1 MLGATVAL
9 VFSLSCLGYGKHH
22 LNNPL
27 HICLYLRQKAAG
39 RSVVKRKFR
48 FPIDAHP
55 LFVEAPP
62 THWTLPP
69 IGC

>member
-1 MLGATVAL
+1 MLGAMVAI
-9 VFSLSCLGYGKHH
+9 VFSLSCLGYEKNH
-22 LNNPL
+22 LINPL
-27 HICLYLRQKAAG
+27 HIFLYLKQKAAG
-39 RSVVKRKFR
+39 RPVVKRKFR